1 MKNLINLLTVT
12 ALLGLSGC
20 GEKTPGAAAE
30 EQSAETAEAS
40 AALPDRVEV
49 SAEAQK
55 ESGIKTEVLK
65 RASVPETF
73 QAMGRVMQ
81 DAQKPHH
88 IMAGGAGRLETVS
101 GVLGQAVKP
110 GDVLAVIQTPAG
122 TELTATTPHK
132 GIVTAVHA
140 SEGDQVNE
148 MTFLFTLTE
157 VDPLWGVLDIP
168 ERSLAAV
175 KAGQKVDIKTAAYP
189 QATFK
194 GTIAFVS
201 PEIDNVSRTVKAR
214 VAIENPDG
222 LLKFGMFID
231 ATVRTGA
238 YFQGVAVRSDAVQNG
253 PAGTFIFVKSGKTE
267 FTPRPVELGREKDG
281 LLEIK
286 NGVRAGES
294 VVVENAYLLKSEMM
308 KSQMGED

>member
-1 MKNLINLLTVT
+1 MLINVLVITTLI
-12 ALLGLSGC
+12 GLSGC
-20 GEKTPGAAAE
+20 GEKTPGATTENPPAGA
-30 EQSAETAEAS
+30 AEAS
-40 AALPDRVEV
+40 TALPDRMEV

-101 GVLGQAVKP
+101 GVLGQAVNP
-110 GDVLAVIQTPAG
+110 GDILAVIKPPSGAAI
-122 TELTATTPHK
+122 TATTPHK

-168 ERSLAAV
+168 ERSLESV
-175 KAGQKVDIKTAAYP
+175 KAGQKVEIKTAAYP
-189 QATFK
+189 RETFK
-194 GTIAFVS
+194 GTIVFVS
-201 PEIDNVSRTVKAR
+201 PEIDTVSRTVKAR
-214 VAIENPDG
+214 VAIENPSG
-222 LLKFGMFID
+222 QLKFGMFID

-238 YFQGVAVRSDAVQNG
+238 YFHGVSVRSDAVQNG
-253 PAGTFIFVKSGKTE
+253 PAGPFVFVKSGETE
-267 FTPRPVELGREKDG
+267 FTPRHVELGREKDG

-286 NGVRAGES
+286 SGVRSGES
-294 VVVENAYLLKSEMM
+294 VVIVNAYLLKSEMM

>member
-1 MKNLINLLTVT
+1 MKNIINLLTIT

-30 EQSAETAEAS
+30 NPSAEAAETS

-55 ESGIKTEVLK
+55 ESGIKTEVI
-65 RASVPETF
+65 RRGSVPETF

-88 IMAGGAGRLETVS
+88 IMAGGTGTLETVS
-101 GVLGQAVKP
+101 GVLGQAVNA
-110 GDVLAVIQTPAG
+110 GAVLASIKASSGAEIKAV
-122 TELTATTPHK
+122 TPHK

-140 SEGDQVNE
+140 TEGDQVNE
-148 MTFLFTLTE
+148 MTFLFTLTD
-157 VDPLWGVLDIP
+157 VDPLWGVLDIS
-168 ERSLAAV
+168 ERSLEQV
-175 KAGQKVDIKTAAYP
+175 RTGQKVEIKTAAYP
-189 QATFK
+189 REAFK
-194 GTIAFVS
+194 GTIASIS
-201 PEIDNVSRTVKAR
+201 PEIDTVSRTVKAR
-214 VAIENPDG
+214 VSIENPAG

-231 ATVRTGA
+231 ATVHTGA
-238 YFQGVAVRSDAVQNG
+238 YFQGVAVPSNSVQNG
-253 PAGTFIFVKSGKTE
+253 PAGQFVFVKTGKTE
-267 FTPRPVELGREKDG
+267 FTPRTVETGREKDG

-286 NGVRAGES
+286 KGVTSGES
-294 VVVENAYLLKSEMM
+294 VVTENAYLLKSEMM